1 MRKNINLYFKKVV
14 SCEIIKSIGGHV
26 MTKVMTIN
34 SGSSSLK
41 FKLYEMPEEKVLCSG
56 NAERIGLEEGIFT
69 IKYGDEKDVRNIP
82 IPNHAEAAKIV
93 LEALI
98 EKGII
103 KSYDE
108 IKATG
113 HRIVQGGKY
122 FSHSMPFDADT
133 EAKIESLIPLAP
145 LHNAAH
151 LTCFRAFRDVL
162 PNTPA
167 VAVFD
172 TAFHQTMSEEDYTF
186 PIPYELTKEYDIRRY
201 GAHGTS
207 HKYLAGEGLKYLGGV
222 KNPRIIS
229 CHIGSGS
236 SITAI
241 KDGKCVATSMGLT
254 PLGGI
259 MMGTRTGDM
268 DPSVFN
274 YVVSVTGKSA
284 EEVYQMFN
292 KKSGFLGV
300 GGYSD
305 SRDIL
310 AHAEQGDE
318 RCILANKIF
327 NRRIAD
333 FIGQYYVRLG
343 GCDLIIFSAGI
354 GENEPRTRKSVGDL
368 LHDALGVEIDEN
380 VNATLRG
387 KEGIIS
393 TPNSSIKV
401 VVIPTDEEVMIARDA
416 YNIGLLGK
424 YDE

>member
-1 MRKNINLYFKKVV
+1 MA
-14 SCEIIKSIGGHV
+14 
-26 MTKVMTIN
+26 KVMTVN

-41 FKLYEMPEEKVLCSG
+41 FKLYEMPEEKVICSG
-56 NAERIGLEEGIFT
+56 NCERIGAPDGIFT
-69 IKYGDEKDVRNIP
+69 IKYGDKKDVTNP
-82 IPNHAEAAKIV
+82 VFKDHAVAAKLV
-93 LEALI
+93 VDSLV

-103 KSYDE
+103 SSYDE
-108 IKATG
+108 IKAVG

-122 FSHSMPFDADT
+122 FSKSAMFDADT

-151 LTCFRAFRDVL
+151 LTCFRAFKQVL
-162 PNTPA
+162 PNCPA
-167 VAVFD
+167 IATFD
-172 TAFHQTMSEEDYTF
+172 TAFHQTMSPVAYTF
-186 PIPYELTKEYDIRRY
+186 PIPYELTEKYDIRRY

-207 HKYLAGEGLKYLGGV
+207 HKFLSEEGLKYLPGV
-222 KNPRIIS
+222 KNPKIIS
-229 CHIGSGS
+229 CHIGSGA

-241 KDGKCVATSMGLT
+241 ENGKCVATSMGLT

-300 GGYSD
+300 SCVSND
-305 SRDIL
+305 SRDVF
-310 AHAEQGDE
+310 AAAEKGDAKAQLS
-318 RCILANKIF
+318 IDLF

-343 GCDLIIFSAGI
+343 GADLIIWSAGI
-354 GENEPRTRKSVGDL
+354 GENEPRTRSAVCALIKE
-368 LHDALGVEIDEN
+368 ALGVEIDEALN
-380 VNATLRG
+380 STIHG
-387 KEGIIS
+387 KEALIS
-393 TPNSSIKV
+393 TPNSKIKV
-401 VVIPTDEEVMIARDA
+401 AVIPTDEEVMIARDA
-416 YNIGLLGK
+416 YDMCIKG
-424 YDE
+424 

>member
-1 MRKNINLYFKKVV
+1 MA
-14 SCEIIKSIGGHV
+14 
-26 MTKVMTIN
+26 KVMTIN

-41 FKLYEMPEEKVLCSG
+41 FKLYEMPEEREICSG
-56 NAERIGLEEGIFT
+56 NCERIGLEDGIFT
-69 IKYGDEKDVRNIP
+69 IKYDGKKEQTTPVF
-82 IPNHAEAAKIV
+82 PNHAVAAKTV
-93 LEALI
+93 VDALLD
-98 EKGII
+98 KGII
-103 KSYDE
+103 KSFDE
-108 IKATG
+108 IKAIG

-122 FSHSMPFDADT
+122 FSKSAMFDADT

-151 LTCFRAFRDVL
+151 LTCFRAFKEVL
-162 PNTPA
+162 PNCPA
-167 VAVFD
+167 IATFD

-186 PIPYELTKEYDIRRY
+186 PIPYELTEKYDIRRY

-207 HKYLAGEGLKYLGGV
+207 HKYLAQEGLKYLEGV
-222 KNPRIIS
+222 EHPRIIS
-229 CHIGSGS
+229 CHIGSGA

-274 YVVSVTGKSA
+274 YVVQVTGKSA

-300 GGYSD
+300 GGSSD
-305 SRDIL
+305 SRDVL
-310 AHAEQGDE
+310 AGVDRGEP

-327 NRRIAD
+327 TRRIAD
-333 FIGQYYVRLG
+333 YIGQYYVRLG

-354 GENEPRTRKSVGDL
+354 GENEPRTRQEVSELVGE
-368 LHDALGVEIDEN
+368 ALGVKLNKELNYTIH
-380 VNATLRG
+380 G
-387 KEGIIS
+387 KEALLS
-393 TPNSSIKV
+393 TPDSKIKV
-401 VVIPTDEEVMIARDA
+401 AVIPTDEEVMIARDA
-416 YNIGLLGK
+416 YEMCIK
-424 YDE
+424 

>member
-1 MRKNINLYFKKVV
+1 MA
-14 SCEIIKSIGGHV
+14 
-26 MTKVMTIN
+26 KVMTIN

-41 FKLYEMPEEKVLCSG
+41 FKLYEMPEEKVLAAG
-56 NAERIGLEEGIFT
+56 NCERIGLADGIFT
-69 IKYGDEKDVRNIP
+69 IKYGDKKDQTFPVFRN
-82 IPNHAEAAKIV
+82 HEDAAKTV
-93 LEALI
+93 VNAFI

-103 KSYDE
+103 KSFDE
-108 IKATG
+108 IKAAG

-122 FSHSMPFDADT
+122 FSKSAMFDEDT
-133 EAKIESLIPLAP
+133 EEKIRSLIPLAP

-151 LTCFRAFRDVL
+151 LTCFKAFKEVL
-162 PNTPA
+162 PNCPMI
-167 VAVFD
+167 AVFD
-172 TAFHQTMSEEDYTF
+172 IAFHRTIEDQDAVF
-186 PIPYELTKEYDIRRY
+186 PIPIELTEKYDIRRY

-207 HKYLAGEGLKYLGGV
+207 HKYLAQEAMKYLKGIEH
-222 KNPRIIS
+222 PRVIS
-229 CHIGSGS
+229 CHIGSGA

-241 KDGKCVATSMGLT
+241 RDGKCVATSMGLT

-274 YVVSVTGKSA
+274 YVVQVTGKSA

-300 GGYSD
+300 GGSSD
-305 SRDIL
+305 SRDVL
-310 AHAEQGDE
+310 AGVE
-318 RCILANKIF
+318 RGEKNCILANQIF

-354 GENEPRTRKSVGDL
+354 GENEPRMRRDVCHL
-368 LHDALGVEIDEN
+368 LEEALGVKIDEELNYN
-380 VNATLRG
+380 VRA
-387 KEGIIS
+387 KEALLS
-393 TPNSSIKV
+393 TPDSKIKV

-416 YNIGLLGK
+416 YEMCIK
-424 YDE
+424 

>member
-1 MRKNINLYFKKVV
+1 
-14 SCEIIKSIGGHV
+14 
-26 MTKVMTIN
+26 MTIN

-56 NAERIGLEEGIFT
+56 NAERIGLADGIFT
-69 IKYGDEKDVRNIP
+69 IKYSGEKLVKELP
-82 IPNHAEAAKIV
+82 IPNHAAATKLV
-93 LEALI
+93 LDSLI
-98 EKGII
+98 ELKII

-113 HRIVQGGKY
+113 HRVVQGGKY
-122 FSHSMPFDADT
+122 FSSSVLFNK
-133 EAKIESLIPLAP
+133 ENEERIESLVPLAP
-145 LHNAAH
+145 LHNPAH
-151 LTCFRAFRDVL
+151 LICYRAFKEVL

-172 TAFHQTMSEEDYTF
+172 TAFHQTMEEEDYVF

-207 HKYLAGEGLKYLGGV
+207 HNYLALEGEKYV
-222 KNPRIIS
+222 KGIKHPKIIS

-274 YVVSVTGKSA
+274 YVVKVTGLSA

-292 KKSGFLGV
+292 KKSGFAGMSTV
-300 GGYSD
+300 GPD
-305 SRDIL
+305 SRDVL
-310 AHAEQGDE
+310 KAVEEGNEHA
-318 RCILANKIF
+318 ILANKLF

-333 FIGQYYVRLG
+333 YIGQYYVRLG
-343 GCDLIIFSAGI
+343 GADLIIFSAGI
-354 GENEPRTRKSVGDL
+354 GENEPRTRRDVCALIK
-368 LHDALGVEIDEN
+368 DALGVEIDNEIN
-380 VNATLRG
+380 MSIHG
-387 KEGIIS
+387 KECLIS
-393 TPNSSIKV
+393 TPKSKIKV
-401 VVIPTDEEVMIARDA
+401 AVIPTNEEVMIARDA
-416 YNIGLLGK
+416 YK
-424 YDE
+424 MCVAK

>member
-1 MRKNINLYFKKVV
+1 M
-14 SCEIIKSIGGHV
+14 S
-26 MTKVMTIN
+26 KVMTIN

-41 FKLYEMPEEKVLCSG
+41 FKLYEMPEEKVICSG
-56 NAERIGLEEGIFT
+56 NAERIGESEGIFT
-69 IKYGDEKDVRNIP
+69 IKYDGGKEVTNP
-82 IPNHAEAAKIV
+82 VFPTHAEAAQLLVNK
-93 LEALI
+93 LK

-103 KSYDE
+103 KSFDE
-108 IKATG
+108 IEAIG

-122 FSHSMPFDADT
+122 FAHSEFFNEDT
-133 EAKIESLIPLAP
+133 ENKIASLIPLAP

-151 LTCFRAFRDVL
+151 LTCFRAFKKVL
-162 PNTPA
+162 PDCPA
-167 VAVFD
+167 IATFD
-172 TAFHQTMSEEDYTF
+172 TAFHQTMAEEDYTF
-186 PIPYELTKEYDIRRY
+186 PIPYELTEKYDIRRY

-207 HKYLAGEGLKYLGGV
+207 HNYLAEKALAYLKGV
-222 KNPRIIS
+222 EHPRIVS
-229 CHIGSGS
+229 CHIGSGA

-241 KDGKCVATSMGLT
+241 RDGKCVATSMGLT

-274 YVVSVTGKSA
+274 YVVQVTGLSA

-300 GGYSD
+300 GGSSD

-310 AHAEQGDE
+310 ANAEKGDE

-354 GENEPRTRKSVGDL
+354 GENEPRTRRDVCRLIGES
-368 LHDALGVEIDEN
+368 LGVKINEELNYTIH
-380 VNATLRG
+380 G
-387 KEGIIS
+387 KECLLS
-393 TPNSSIKV
+393 TPDSKIKV
-401 VVIPTDEEVMIARDA
+401 AVIPTDEEVMIARDA
-416 YNIGLLGK
+416 YEMCIK
-424 YDE
+424 

>member
-1 MRKNINLYFKKVV
+1 MA
-14 SCEIIKSIGGHV
+14 
-26 MTKVMTIN
+26 KVMTIN

-41 FKLYEMPEEKVLCSG
+41 FKLYEMPEEKVLAAG
-56 NAERIGLEEGIFT
+56 NCERIGLADGIFT
-69 IKYGDEKDVRNIP
+69 IKYGDKKDQTFPVFK
-82 IPNHAEAAKIV
+82 NHEDAAKTV
-93 LEALI
+93 VNAFI

-103 KSYDE
+103 KSFDE
-108 IKATG
+108 IKAAG

-122 FSHSMPFDADT
+122 YSKSAMFDEDT
-133 EAKIESLIPLAP
+133 DEKIRSLIPLAP

-151 LTCFRAFRDVL
+151 LTCFKAFKEVL
-162 PNTPA
+162 PNCPMI
-167 VAVFD
+167 AVFD
-172 TAFHQTMSEEDYTF
+172 TAFHRTMEDQDAVF
-186 PIPYELTKEYDIRRY
+186 PIPIELTEKYDIRRY

-207 HKYLAGEGLKYLGGV
+207 HKYLAQEAMKYLEGIEH
-222 KNPRIIS
+222 PRVIS
-229 CHIGSGS
+229 CHIGSGA

-274 YVVSVTGKSA
+274 YVVQVTGKSA

-300 GGYSD
+300 GGSSD
-305 SRDIL
+305 SRDVL
-310 AHAEQGDE
+310 AGVE
-318 RCILANKIF
+318 RGEKNCILANQIF

-354 GENEPRTRKSVGDL
+354 GENEPRTRRDVCHL
-368 LHDALGVEIDEN
+368 LEEALGVKIDEELN
-380 VNATLRG
+380 YTIHA
-387 KEGIIS
+387 KEALLS
-393 TPNSSIKV
+393 TPDSKIKV

-416 YNIGLLGK
+416 YEMCIK
-424 YDE
+424 